1 MGVIMAKIKVG
12 ELDAKLRAASIV
24 VETVRLTA
32 DQKIELVFTDGT
44 SDSVKAQALT
54 IVASYDQAAEDAK
67 KIVTVPQSKDIKE
80 SKNVAELADKVDKL
94 TELVTLLLAKNGML

>member
-1 MGVIMAKIKVG
+1 MTTKIKVG
-12 ELDAKLRAASIV
+12 ELDAKLRAANIIV
-24 VETVRLTA
+24 DTVRLTS
-32 DQKIELVFTDGT
+32 DQKIELVFPKDTD
-44 SDSVKAQALT
+44 DSVKAQALT